1 MLLIGKEGSPGG
13 RTGVVTQRG
22 LASTRRNPFP
32 EAREFY
38 KLYVQSILT
47 MASKLPPRLL
57 SHFPKHARRRPICPH
72 TPNPFLPSLSCAQP
86 RHASTF
92 NPLSDNSI
100 PEPETRDA
108 SNSSPAEMEV
118 YGASRPRWSYTPPL
132 MKAPIPLNLK
142 KPGNE
147 IRINSDPAKL
157 DEVYV
162 RMLGRDGDKM
172 LSDEVKWLAVT
183 HKSFDHGRRGF
194 NDRLAYLGRL
204 RVSFRVWLL
213 VG

>member
-1 MLLIGKEGSPGG
+1 
-13 RTGVVTQRG
+13 
-22 LASTRRNPFP
+22 
-32 EAREFY
+32 
-38 KLYVQSILT
+38 
-47 MASKLPPRLL
+47 
-57 SHFPKHARRRPICPH
+57 
-72 TPNPFLPSLSCAQP
+72 
-86 RHASTF
+86 
-92 NPLSDNSI
+92 
-100 PEPETRDA
+100 
-108 SNSSPAEMEV
+108 
-118 YGASRPRWSYTPPL
+118 